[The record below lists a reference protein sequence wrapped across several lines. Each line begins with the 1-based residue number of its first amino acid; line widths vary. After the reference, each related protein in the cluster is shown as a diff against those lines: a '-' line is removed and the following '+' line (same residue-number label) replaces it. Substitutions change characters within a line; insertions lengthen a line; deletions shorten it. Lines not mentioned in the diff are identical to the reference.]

1 MEGDAT
7 IREGCEGIVGS
18 LICEVGGSEGS
29 EGVGDGVRE
38 DVDENVETRRECVI
52 LFIDDWRIQINLRIG
67 EYSYCDLRMGRIDYN
82 YGAGSSLCVPWR
94 YLSY

>member
-7 IREGCEGIVGS
+7 TREGCEGIVGS
-18 LICEVGGSEGS
+18 LICDVGGSEGS

-52 LFIDDWRIQINLRIG
+52 LFVDVWRIIEISF
-67 EYSYCDLRMGRIDYN
+67 EHWGRLIAVT
-82 YGAGSSLCVPWR
+82 YGWVV
-94 YLSY
+94 